1 MSVLDGL
8 SALGGPSWLQAR
20 RNAAADLFAT
30 ASMPTA
36 ESELWRYS
44 RIDDLDLNRYKPVLE
59 KPQATAAS
67 IPPEMQPILDA
78 LDDAAGVV
86 VIRDGWITY
95 VLLDENLAS
104 KGVKFGRLTDQGAAD
119 QDDADQDVATALGT
133 IAVSTPDSAIA
144 ALHDALTIDP
154 LLISVPDGVVV
165 EAPFVVLNQ
174 LSVDRGLSCP
184 HLLVQAGV
192 NSQMTLLV
200 HHESSD
206 IDALVIPVVEIDCGT
221 GSNVSYLE
229 SQLLG
234 PRTWQIGRQ
243 ASSVG
248 RDATLNS
255 AMVALGGDYA
265 RSRISSTLSGQG
277 ATATMLAVYFGED
290 GQMHDVRTTQDH
302 MAPKTTSNLL
312 FKGAVQGKARS
323 VYSGLVHIGK
333 EGQGVN
339 ASQTNRNITLS
350 HGAWAESV
358 PTLEI
363 ENNDVRCS
371 HASAVGPIDEEQRF
385 YLESRGVPP
394 QMAERL
400 IVLGF
405 FDEVLERL
413 SISGVV
419 ERLRAEVV
427 AKLDRRD
434 PSDQLAT
441 SQGVSQ

>member
-1 MSVLDGL
+1 MSLLDGL

-20 RNAAADLFAT
+20 RYAAADLFAT

-44 RIDDLDLNRYKPVLE
+44 RIDDLDLNRYNPVLE
-59 KPQATAAS
+59 KPQATGAG
-67 IPPEMQPILDA
+67 IPPDMQPILDA

-86 VIRDGWITY
+86 VIRDGWISY

-104 KGVKFGRLTDQGAAD
+104 KGVKFGRLADQGASD
-119 QDDADQDVATALGT
+119 QDDSTTLGT

-174 LSVDRGLSCP
+174 LGVDRGLSCP

-290 GQMHDVRTTQDH
+290 GQMHDIRTTQDH
-302 MAPKTTSNLL
+302 MAPRTTSNLL

-413 SISGVV
+413 PISGVV

-434 PSDQLAT
+434 SEDQLAGDQR
-441 SQGVSQ
+441 SAIQGVSQ